1 MHAQA
6 PISRVETAAYRIPT
20 ETPEADG
27 TFDWDATTLV
37 LVQLEAAGRRGIG
50 YTYNTPA
57 TAALIRD
64 ELASTLQGLDA
75 FDIPRA
81 QQLMQ
86 AHVRNIGRSG
96 IAATAIA
103 AVDVALWDLKA
114 KLLEQPLVALL
125 GRARSEVP
133 VYGSGG
139 FTNYEDAKLARQL
152 SGWVE
157 REGCRWVKM
166 KVGRDRA
173 RDPVRIRAARAAIGT
188 TGLFIDANGALD
200 CERALELAALCS
212 REGVTWF
219 EEPVSSDD
227 LAGLRHV
234 RERSPPGLEIAAG
247 EYSYNFDDVRRM
259 LAAAAVD
266 VQQVDAT
273 RCLGIS
279 GFLAAGVLCEAHHI
293 DLSAHCAPSLH
304 AHVGCAVQ
312 RVRHVEYFFDHVRI
326 EQMLF
331 DGAIRARDGVVA
343 PDLSRPGLGLEL
355 KAADAARYQAG

>member
-37 LVQLEAAGRRGIG
+37 LVQLEAAGRHGLG
-50 YTYNTPA
+50 YTYNTAA
-57 TAALIRD
+57 TAALIRGVF
-64 ELASTLQGLDA
+64 AGVLQGLDA

-86 AHVRNIGRSG
+86 AQVRNIGRSG

-114 KLLEQPLVALL
+114 KLLGQPLAALL
-125 GRARSEVP
+125 GQARARVP

-139 FTNYEDAKLARQL
+139 FTNYDDAKLARQL
-152 SGWVE
+152 AGWVE

-173 RDPVRIRAARAAIGT
+173 RDPHRIRAARAAIGT
-188 TGLFIDANGALD
+188 SELFIDANGALG
-200 CERALELAALCS
+200 CETALQLASVSSAQ
-212 REGVTWF
+212 GVTWF

-227 LAGLRHV
+227 LPGLRQV
-234 RERSPPGLEIAAG
+234 RDRSPPGLEIAAG

-259 LAAAAVD
+259 LAAGAVD

-273 RCLGIS
+273 RCLGIT

-304 AHVGCAVQ
+304 THVGCAVQ
-312 RVRHVEYFFDHVRI
+312 RVRHLEYFFDHVRI
-326 EQMLF
+326 EQMFF
-331 DGAIRARDGVVA
+331 DGAACAHDGAVT
-343 PDLSRPGLGLEL
+343 PDMSRPGLGLEL
-355 KAADAARYQAG
+355 KAADAERYRVA